1 MDDDF
6 KILLDAGL
14 DPNAKQNVQSD
25 LNNIKDLQATIQKL
39 NLSPEAIA
47 SLKQSLQKN
56 GINLDVLV
64 NVRPEQVR
72 QAQQVGQQIG
82 QQINEGIKNAVQK
95 GTFETKFKVTG
106 NQNDIIGKVK
116 EQFQQIKELANST
129 ISVKEIMQ
137 AGDKSSMLD
146 GFIVQIK
153 QANGLVEEL
162 KYSFDK
168 LDNAFVYTNG
178 TINENGIIKQINATE
193 NAISSYKQKVAQ
205 FKSTNESIL
214 SGIDFTQ
221 FNNAMQALENGT
233 GSIEAVKNAYRG
245 LGTQAA
251 SITQELTGQLN
262 KAGKAVRDIA
272 KGDKTIASL
281 KADFNG
287 LSNAP
292 KEVTTQLNGLSTKL
306 TEIKRLEAE
315 EGRNANWARA
325 YKEWREEV
333 DVLTAK
339 LRVLQKEQANMS
351 SSQVLK
357 MSDLKKANRA
367 YISKVGNTVDK
378 NSNAVAKMANAHG
391 WQDWDITGIERA
403 DGMVKQLTVTFT
415 DATGAIKRFV
425 MQRDKLL
432 SDKGNEYSGLVQV
445 GDVKVLHSAESAE
458 KALQE
463 KANTIFQNASVGKNN
478 VYQLQVDTQISQLQ
492 KYGYTAEEAKNQV
505 AQLTEQLRIMASADS
520 TAEQRVQAEQK
531 FSSVLAETKVAV
543 ANARLAYQGL
553 ATEQSRLT
561 KANSIESFLQKNT
574 RITAE
579 ARAELQRYID
589 KLRDTSTAMSR
600 VEKSNIDVKFQS
612 IQNSMRGLNKLGYSL
627 ADQFKQAAGSF
638 TQWLSVSS
646 LVMTGVS
653 KTREAVDELKE
664 IDTYLTEISKANDTL
679 TDKDL
684 KTIGKDS
691 FSIAGKYG
699 KSASDFLSGVQ
710 AASRAGYEDAEAM
723 AELSTAAQGAGDM
736 TADVANKYIIAT
748 DKAYKLGGSIQALTR
763 ILDGSNYITNHNAVQ
778 MTDLA
783 EGMSIVASTA
793 ASLGVE
799 ENELTAA
806 LGTMSAA
813 TQQEGSEVA
822 RAFKAILLNIRQVS
836 DEEEGIDAEGLTKYE
851 QACNDLGVSLKETK
865 DGVLA
870 LRDPMEVLKDLAVA
884 YNQLDE
890 SDIKRTNLLNSV
902 GGKLRSTQ
910 LDALLRQWS
919 MYEKMLDE
927 YDAGTGS
934 MATEAEKTAMSWEG
948 SLNRLSNTWTKTIG
962 NLVNSDD
969 MITFINLL
977 EKVVGLVDKIT
988 DNLGLLGTGGL
999 ITSAITGAKGKG
1011 LTYVTYHSL
1020 RVPYCI

>member
-233 GSIEAVKNAYRG
+233 GSIEAVKTAYRG

-272 KGDKTIASL
+272 KGDETIASL

-292 KEVTTQLNGLSTKL
+292 KEVTIQLNGLSTKL
-306 TEIKRLEAE
+306 TEIKRLESE
-315 EGRNANWARA
+315 EGRNANWAKA
-325 YKEWREEV
+325 YKAWREEV

-378 NSNAVAKMANAHG
+378 NSNEVAKMANAHG

-445 GDVKVLHSAESAE
+445 GDVKVLHSAESTQ
-458 KALQE
+458 KAIQE
-463 KANTIFQNASVGKNN
+463 KANTIFQNASAGKNN
-478 VYQLQVDTQISQLQ
+478 AYQLQIDTQIVQLQ

-505 AQLTEQLRIMASADS
+505 SQLTEQLRIMASADS

-543 ANARLAYQGL
+543 ANARLEYQGL
-553 ATEQSRLT
+553 ATEQSRLA

-653 KTREAVDELKE
+653 KTREAVNELIE
-664 IDTYLTEISKANDTL
+664 MDNILTEISKTSDL
-679 TDKDL
+679 TDKEL
-684 KTIGKDS
+684 KEL
-691 FSIAGKYG
+691 G
-699 KSASDFLSGVQ
+699 KSSFDRASDLGRTATDYLNTVTEMSRSGFYGEQ
-710 AASRAGYEDAEAM
+710 GEAM
-723 AELSTAAQGAGDM
+723 AKQVLLAQTAGDLTNDLASKYVLATNAAYKFNGEASKLNEVIDGMNMVTNRNSVAMEDMAESMSAAGSVAATYRVDPAEFAAM
-736 TADVANKYIIAT
+736 TGTIEAVT
-748 DKAYKLGGSIQALTR
+748 KLGGSEVGTGIKSLLINLQNVNSSKITGTLKSAGAAMTEMV
-763 ILDGSNYITNHNAVQ
+763 DG
-778 MTDLA
+778 A
-783 EGMSIVASTA
+783 E
-793 ASLGVE
+793 SLRKP
-799 ENELTAA
+799 
-806 LGTMSAA
+806 MD
-813 TQQEGSEVA
+813 
-822 RAFKAILLNIRQVS
+822 I
-836 DEEEGIDAEGLTKYE
+836 
-851 QACNDLGVSLKETK
+851 
-865 DGVLA
+865 
-870 LRDPMEVLKDLAVA
+870 LRDLSKTFKT
-884 YNQLDE
+884 LDE
-890 SDIKRTNLLNSV
+890 DNPLRAEILTNI
-902 GGKLRSTQ
+902 GGRICHVIQKCVTRMNLI
-910 LDALLRQWS
+910 
-919 MYEKMLDE
+919 
-927 YDAGTGS
+927 AGN
-934 MATEAEKTAMSWEG
+934 A
-948 SLNRLSNTWTKTIG
+948 
-962 NLVNSDD
+962 
-969 MITFINLL
+969 
-977 EKVVGLVDKIT
+977 
-988 DNLGLLGTGGL
+988 
-999 ITSAITGAKGKG
+999 
-1011 LTYVTYHSL
+1011 
-1020 RVPYCI
+1020 

>member
-684 KTIGKDS
+684 KLLARIH
-691 FSIAGKYG
+691 
-699 KSASDFLSGVQ
+699 FL
-710 AASRAGYEDAEAM
+710 
-723 AELSTAAQGAGDM
+723 
-736 TADVANKYIIAT
+736 
-748 DKAYKLGGSIQALTR
+748 
-763 ILDGSNYITNHNAVQ
+763 
-778 MTDLA
+778 
-783 EGMSIVASTA
+783 
-793 ASLGVE
+793 
-799 ENELTAA
+799 
-806 LGTMSAA
+806 
-813 TQQEGSEVA
+813 
-822 RAFKAILLNIRQVS
+822 
-836 DEEEGIDAEGLTKYE
+836 
-851 QACNDLGVSLKETK
+851 
-865 DGVLA
+865 
-870 LRDPMEVLKDLAVA
+870 
-884 YNQLDE
+884 
-890 SDIKRTNLLNSV
+890 
-902 GGKLRSTQ
+902 
-910 LDALLRQWS
+910 
-919 MYEKMLDE
+919 
-927 YDAGTGS
+927 
-934 MATEAEKTAMSWEG
+934 
-948 SLNRLSNTWTKTIG
+948 
-962 NLVNSDD
+962 
-969 MITFINLL
+969 
-977 EKVVGLVDKIT
+977 
-988 DNLGLLGTGGL
+988 
-999 ITSAITGAKGKG
+999 
-1011 LTYVTYHSL
+1011 
-1020 RVPYCI
+1020 

>member
-14 DPNAKQNVQSD
+14 DPSAKQNVQSD

-64 NVRPEQVR
+64 NVHPEQVR

-233 GSIEAVKNAYRG
+233 GSIEAVKTAYRG
-245 LGTQAA
+245 LGTQTA

-272 KGDKTIASL
+272 KGDETIASL

-315 EGRNANWARA
+315 EGRNANWAKA
-325 YKEWREEV
+325 YKAWREEV

-378 NSNAVAKMANAHG
+378 NSNEVAKMANAHG

-445 GDVKVLHSAESAE
+445 GDVKVLHSAESTQ
-458 KALQE
+458 KAIQE
-463 KANTIFQNASVGKNN
+463 KANTIFQNASAGKNN
-478 VYQLQVDTQISQLQ
+478 AYQLQIDTQIAQLQ

-505 AQLTEQLRIMASADS
+505 SQLTEQLRIMASADS

-543 ANARLAYQGL
+543 ANARLEYQGL
-553 ATEQSRLT
+553 VTEQSRLA

-653 KTREAVDELKE
+653 KTREAVNELIE
-664 IDTYLTEISKANDTL
+664 MDNILTEISKTSDL
-679 TDKDL
+679 TDKEL
-684 KTIGKDS
+684 KEL
-691 FSIAGKYG
+691 G
-699 KSASDFLSGVQ
+699 KSSFDRASDLGRTATDYLNTVTEMSRSGFYGEQ
-710 AASRAGYEDAEAM
+710 GEAM
-723 AELSTAAQGAGDM
+723 AKQVLLAQTAGDLTNDLASKYVLATNAAYKFNGEASKLNEVIDGMNMVTNRNSVAMEDMAESMSAAGSVAATYRVDPAEFAAM
-736 TADVANKYIIAT
+736 TGTIEAVT
-748 DKAYKLGGSIQALTR
+748 KLGGSEVGTGIKSLLINLQNVNSSKITGTLKSAGAAMTEMVDGAESLRKPMDILRDLSKTFKTLDEDNPLRAEILTNIGGKYQATKL
-763 ILDGSNYITNHNAVQ
+763 
-778 MTDLA
+778 
-783 EGMSIVASTA
+783 
-793 ASLGVE
+793 
-799 ENELTAA
+799 AA
-806 LGTMSAA
+806 L
-813 TQQEGSEVA
+813 
-822 RAFKAILLNIRQVS
+822 
-836 DEEEGIDAEGLTKYE
+836 
-851 QACNDLGVSLKETK
+851 
-865 DGVLA
+865 
-870 LRDPMEVLKDLAVA
+870 
-884 YNQLDE
+884 LDNFE
-890 SDIKRTNLLNSV
+890 
-902 GGKLRSTQ
+902 
-910 LDALLRQWS
+910 
-919 MYEKMLDE
+919 MYDKMLQDYSE
-927 YDAGTGS
+927 GHGS
-934 MATEAEKTAMSWEG
+934 AMQEAEKSASNVTG
-948 SLNRLSNTWTKTIG
+948 SLNKLSNTWTKTIN

-977 EKVVGLVDKIT
+977 EKVVSLVDKIT
-988 DNLGLLGTGGL
+988 DNLGLLGTGSL
-999 ITSAITGAKGKG
+999 IGSAIAGAKGKG

>member
-221 FNNAMQALENGT
+221 FNNAIQALENGT
-233 GSIEAVKNAYRG
+233 GSIEAVKTAYRG

-272 KGDKTIASL
+272 KGDETIASL

-292 KEVTTQLNGLSTKL
+292 KEVTIQLNGLSTKL
-306 TEIKRLEAE
+306 TEIKRLESE

-378 NSNAVAKMANAHG
+378 NNNEVAKMANAHG

-432 SDKGNEYSGLVQV
+432 SDKGNEYSGLVQF
-445 GDVKVLHSAESAE
+445 GDVKVLHSAESAQ
-458 KALQE
+458 KAIQE
-463 KANTIFQNASVGKNN
+463 KANTLFQNASVGKNN
-478 VYQLQVDTQISQLQ
+478 AYQLQIDTQITQLQ
-492 KYGYTAEEAKNQV
+492 KYGYTAEAAKNQV
-505 AQLTEQLRIMASADS
+505 SQLTEQLRIMASADS

-543 ANARLAYQGL
+543 ANARLEYQGL

-574 RITAE
+574 RI
-579 ARAELQRYID
+579 
-589 KLRDTSTAMSR
+589 TSTAMSR

-627 ADQFKQAAGSF
+627 ADQLKQAAGSF

-653 KTREAVDELKE
+653 KTREAVNELIE
-664 IDTYLTEISKANDTL
+664 MDNILTEISKTSDL
-679 TDKDL
+679 TDKEL
-684 KTIGKDS
+684 KEL
-691 FSIAGKYG
+691 G
-699 KSASDFLSGVQ
+699 KSSFDKASELGRTATDYLNTVTEMSRSGFYGEQ
-710 AASRAGYEDAEAM
+710 SEAM
-723 AELSTAAQGAGDM
+723 AKQVLLAQTAGDLTNDLASKYVLATNAAYKFNGEVSKLNEVIDGMNMVTNRNSVAMEDMAESMSTAGSVAATYRVDPDEFAAM
-736 TADVANKYIIAT
+736 TGTIEAVT
-748 DKAYKLGGSIQALTR
+748 KLGGSEVGTGIKSLLINLQNVNSSKITGTLKSAGAAMTEVVDGAESLRKPMDILRDLSKTFKTLDEDNPLRAEILTNIGGKYQATKL
-763 ILDGSNYITNHNAVQ
+763 
-778 MTDLA
+778 
-783 EGMSIVASTA
+783 
-793 ASLGVE
+793 
-799 ENELTAA
+799 AA
-806 LGTMSAA
+806 L
-813 TQQEGSEVA
+813 
-822 RAFKAILLNIRQVS
+822 
-836 DEEEGIDAEGLTKYE
+836 
-851 QACNDLGVSLKETK
+851 
-865 DGVLA
+865 
-870 LRDPMEVLKDLAVA
+870 
-884 YNQLDE
+884 LDNFE
-890 SDIKRTNLLNSV
+890 
-902 GGKLRSTQ
+902 
-910 LDALLRQWS
+910 
-919 MYEKMLDE
+919 MYDKMLQDYSE
-927 YDAGTGS
+927 GQGS
-934 MATEAEKTAMSWEG
+934 AMQEAEKSASNVTG
-948 SLNRLSNTWTKTIG
+948 SLNKLSNTWTKTIN

-969 MITFINLL
+969 MIAFINLL
-977 EKVVGLVDKIT
+977 EKVVSLVDKIT
-988 DNLGLLGTGGL
+988 DNLGLLGTGSL
-999 ITSAITGAKGKG
+999 IGSAIAGAKGKG